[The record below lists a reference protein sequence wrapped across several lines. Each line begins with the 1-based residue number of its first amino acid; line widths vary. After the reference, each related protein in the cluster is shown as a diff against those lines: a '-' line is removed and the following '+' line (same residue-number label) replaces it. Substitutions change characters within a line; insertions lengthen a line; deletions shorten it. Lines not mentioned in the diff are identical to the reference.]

1 MTELS
6 SVRLVTYSRRSW
18 FSVQKEWLT
27 LEAGVVFLSNPF
39 HSFISP
45 IDLWLKISRLLN
57 RNLPMAESD
66 ILHIVVT
73 QHYRAPE
80 AQFPSHIVHIP
91 PFYHLKSRRRWNS
104 ETWACACG
112 FDKSPSIRTND
123 FIKIFR
129 NHVHFNSAD
138 MVTSSSWQSFSFLFP
153 FCVGLDNL
161 SRVMPKAPHLPML
174 TESIFMYQVWQ

>member
-39 HSFISP
+39 HSCISP

-104 ETWACACG
+104 EIWACACG
-112 FDKSPSIRTND
+112 VDKKPSIISFSKSFSTSTQLTWWLHHLCRVSCQRHPTCQCSPSPYSCTR
-123 FIKIFR
+123 
-129 NHVHFNSAD
+129 S
-138 MVTSSSWQSFSFLFP
+138 
-153 FCVGLDNL
+153 DNKDHAC
-161 SRVMPKAPHLPML
+161 KARAPNRSL
-174 TESIFMYQVWQ
+174 